1 VNHDLPSAHG
11 LYDPR
16 FEHDS
21 CGVSFV
27 VHVKGV
33 ASHRIVQT
41 GLGALCSMEHRGATG
56 AEPETGDGA
65 GILLHV
71 PDKFLRKVAGVT
83 LPAAGAYGVGLA
95 FLPADATN
103 AAQAKMAIADVLDE
117 EGLVA
122 LGWRE
127 VPVEPSCLGASARR
141 VMPSFAQLFVA
152 ARTGEAGIAL
162 DRKLFVARK
171 RIEHEL
177 PAELRT
183 YFPSLSSR
191 TLIYKGMLTTPELG
205 MFFPDLSDEDMES
218 ALVLVHSRFST
229 NTFPSWPLA
238 HPYRYIAHNGE
249 INTVQGNRNWMRTR
263 EALLETPL
271 IPGLERAFPICT
283 PGGSDSMSFDE
294 VLELLH
300 LSGRSLPHAVL
311 MMIPEAW
318 ENHATM
324 SDDKR
329 AFYRYHSSLMEP
341 WDGPASVAFSDGTVI
356 GAVLDR
362 NGLRPSRYWVTDD
375 DLVIMASEVGVVNV
389 APERVVRKGR
399 LQPGRMLLVDTA
411 RGCIVDDEEVKASLA
426 AANPYAQW
434 LADGTVALPDLPDRE
449 HVVHSRES
457 VLRRQQ
463 VFGYTH
469 EDMKVIIA
477 PMAKAG
483 LEALGSMG
491 TDTPLAVLSARPRL
505 LFDYFKQLFAQVTN
519 PPLDAIREE
528 VVTSVGS
535 TLGPEANLL
544 DATAEHCRQLALPFP
559 IIDNDELAKII
570 HIDDDG
576 TMPHLRSVVVYGLYR
591 VTDGAHGLRT
601 AIEEIRNKVSDF
613 VGRQRRVLIGEFNQ
627 RGHD

>member
-1 VNHDLPSAHG
+1 MHNNMPPSGGDLPASVLPPAVLPASALPAARG

-27 VHVKGV
+27 VQVKGV

-56 AEPETGDGA
+56 AEPDTGDGA
-65 GILLHV
+65 GILLQV
-71 PDKFLRKVAGVT
+71 PDKFMRKVSGVS
-83 LPAAGAYGVGLA
+83 LPARGAYAVGLA
-95 FLPADATN
+95 FLPADAHD
-103 AAQAKMAIADVLDE
+103 ADKAKAAIARTFDE
-117 EGLVA
+117 EGLSV
-122 LGWRE
+122 LGWRS
-127 VPVEPSCLGASARR
+127 VPVDPSCLGASARR
-141 VMPSFAQLFVA
+141 VMPSFEHCFVVS
-152 ARTGEAGIAL
+152 RTGESDIAL

-177 PAELRT
+177 PAEQRT
-183 YFPSLSSR
+183 YFASLSSR
-191 TLIYKGMLTTPELG
+191 TLVYKGMLTTPELG
-205 MFFPDLSDEDMES
+205 MFFADLSDEDMES

-263 EALLETPL
+263 ESLLATAN
-271 IPGLERAFPICT
+271 IAGLERAFPICT

-324 SDDKR
+324 PDDKR

-375 DLVIMASEVGVVNV
+375 DLVIAASEVGVVNV

-399 LQPGRMLLVDTA
+399 LQPGRMLLVDTSLG
-411 RGCIVDDEEVKASLA
+411 RIVDDEEIKGSLA
-426 AANPYAQW
+426 AAAPYAQW
-434 LADGTVALPDLPDRE
+434 LADGMVSLPELPDRE
-449 HVVHSRES
+449 HVVHSHDS

-477 PMAKAG
+477 P
-483 LEALGSMG
+483 
-491 TDTPLAVLSARPRL
+491 
-505 LFDYFKQLFAQVTN
+505 
-519 PPLDAIREE
+519 
-528 VVTSVGS
+528 
-535 TLGPEANLL
+535 
-544 DATAEHCRQLALPFP
+544 
-559 IIDNDELAKII
+559 
-570 HIDDDG
+570 
-576 TMPHLRSVVVYGLYR
+576 
-591 VTDGAHGLRT
+591 
-601 AIEEIRNKVSDF
+601 
-613 VGRQRRVLIGEFNQ
+613 
-627 RGHD
+627 